1 LLNISFYN
9 SKYDMNFGT
18 IFVADNVMH
27 VNMSDDPVHD
37 QIL

>member
-1 LLNISFYN
+1 
-9 SKYDMNFGT
+9 MNFGT